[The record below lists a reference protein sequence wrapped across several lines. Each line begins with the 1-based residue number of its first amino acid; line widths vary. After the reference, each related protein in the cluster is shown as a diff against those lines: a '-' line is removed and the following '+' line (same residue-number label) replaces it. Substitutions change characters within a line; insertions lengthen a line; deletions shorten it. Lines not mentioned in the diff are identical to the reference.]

1 MIDINGSFGISLDNS
16 NESTPFE
23 GGLIDNAENETT
35 TPAFINEFFLENIYC
50 KTLTSF
56 NDNNNNNNIFENNN
70 LSKIINISENNHK
83 SKNTKMLG
91 RKKKDSKEIG
101 KHTKF
106 DDDNIIRKIKPLFY
120 SNVIDFLNKKLKKN
134 NIVLRAIIDGTE
146 YKSKKFLKIKNTQN
160 YAISKQFNL
169 NLFNKKIKEV
179 LSEELSA
186 KCKNYP
192 KSFHEEAIKNLYAE
206 NCCEDIISLLEL
218 TYLDCLKYY
227 RGDDDRRN
235 DMPCLVGLD
244 EYFKNLDVKL
254 KKKGNGEK
262 YITRVKNLIKRFDV
276 YYKEKKSRKT
286 ETSEDTY

>member
-1 MIDINGSFGISLDNS
+1 MININGSFGISLDNS
-16 NESTPFE
+16 NEFTPSE
-23 GGLIDNAENETT
+23 GGLIDNVENETT
-35 TPAFINEFFLENIYC
+35 TPAFINEFFFENINC

-56 NDNNNNNNIFENNN
+56 NDNNNNIFENNN
-70 LSKIINISENNHK
+70 LSKIININENYYK
-83 SKNTKMLG
+83 SKNMKMLG
-91 RKKKDSKEIG
+91 RKKKDSKEIE

-134 NIVLRAIIDGTE
+134 NIVLYAIINGTE

-160 YAISKQFNL
+160 YEISKQFNL
-169 NLFNKKIKEV
+169 ELFNKKIKDV

-192 KSFHEEAIKNLYAE
+192 KTFHKIAINNLYEE
-206 NCCEDIISLLEL
+206 NFCQDIISLLEL

-244 EYFKNLDVKL
+244 EYFKNLDLKL
-254 KKKGNGEK
+254 EKKGNGVK
-262 YITRVKNLIKRFDV
+262 YITRLKNLIKRIDV

-286 ETSEDTY
+286 ESSEDTY